1 MTEKPA
7 RTTKAAA
14 KAVTP
19 AKPAKSTARAT
30 ASGVRTARRR
40 RPSHDKIAERA
51 YFIHLEHGSSDEV
64 GNWLRAEGELM
75 AA

>member
-7 RTTKAAA
+7 ETTKTAA
-14 KAVTP
+14 KKAAPTKT
-19 AKPAKSTARAT
+19 AKPTASSARAT
-30 ASGVRTARRR
+30 RRR

-51 YFIHLEHGSSDEV
+51 YFIHIEQGSGDEV